1 MTLRTVSP
9 SLLVVLLFL
18 PPVLRAETTQEQA
31 LFNAPAPH
39 VAAGGQMIAVHRT
52 RLHGYLGDE
61 EGNAKSLAFLKQ
73 SVQQCV
79 ATYQKSGKPSNPP
92 KAWPTYVS
100 AAREDTYM
108 AANRIVRYTGGVTY
122 VVNPADCSLMTEM
135 VENASLTS
143 SLGACNIDITHKRA
157 EGFCDA
163 SGHAKAAAEK
173 LPAAPS
179 QAGQAG
185 NLAML
190 QKMAAD
196 PKTAAMA
203 AALMKTMKQSAQTGA
218 SKFILGISCEVHSFP
233 GGGTVCL
240 APGGSFTP
248 ARLAGN
254 AGYAGLLLEMRA
266 TTGYTMTAVDAKLD
280 DKVASGV
287 FTPYLGSGYTVDNQG
302 PLQ

>member
-1 MTLRTVSP
+1 MTRGTPLRR
-9 SLLVVLLFL
+9 SLVLVTLLF
-18 PPVLRAETTQEQA
+18 PSTVLWAETSQEHA
-31 LFNAPAPH
+31 LFNAPSPH
-39 VAAGGQMIAVHRT
+39 VAAGGPMIAVHRT

-92 KAWPTYVS
+92 KAWPSYVS

-122 VVNPADCSLMTEM
+122 VVNPADCSLMTET

-143 SLGACNIDITHKRA
+143 SLGACNIDITHKTA

-163 SGHAKAAAEK
+163 SGHAKAAAGK
-173 LPAAPS
+173 VPTTT
-179 QAGQAG
+179 GQAS

-203 AALMKTMKQSAQTGA
+203 GALMKTMKQSAQTGA

-287 FTPYLGSGYTVDNQG
+287 FTPYLGSGYTVDNKG